1 MFDRYRLIAIVSG
14 LLGFVLALLTPLL
27 PVRQDQA
34 TLDWP
39 QVGNTTDVAAPL
51 VSYEPLRLRAT
62 LPCSVLSAPVTGGAE
77 PGGAPS
83 PGAEPGGGRGPG
95 ASRTL
100 LSTIAVA
107 SGQAATKGLVVS
119 VTDGTLA
126 VVQRDIPLLSAPVE
140 EIAACTAI
148 TIDST
153 AAATTVE
160 FTGARRAD
168 GTPFRTSLPRDVR
181 PQVVGVFTDL
191 DGAQVA
197 AARVHLD
204 IDSRFSS
211 TPTTL
216 KLLVMIAAAICTV
229 IALFALHMLDTS
241 DGRRA
246 RRFLPA
252 HWWRFGLAD
261 AAVIGTL
268 ALWHVIGANTS
279 DDGYILNMARASEHS
294 GYMANY
300 YRWFAVPEAPFGWSY
315 EALAWMTKISDASP
329 WMRLPTLLAGVVCW
343 LVISR
348 EVLPRL
354 GARVRRHRIALWTA
368 GLVFLAFWLPYDNG
382 LRPEPLIAAGAL
394 LTWCSIERAIATGR
408 LLPAAIGVMIAAFSL
423 AAGPTGL
430 ICIAALIAGSR
441 PVLQIIVK
449 RAQGALPRRIADGA
463 EAAPADTARRALPA
477 LVFRYAALLAPGLA
491 AGTLVLIVVFVD
503 QTLATVMEATR
514 VRTIVGP
521 NVAWFDERTRWD
533 SLLMLSPDGSLARRF
548 GVLLM
553 LLCLL
558 VCVLQVLRK
567 GRIPG
572 TSRGPSVRILGIVFA
587 SLLLMMFT
595 PTKWTHHFGV
605 YAGLAGSLAALA
617 AVAVGSTG
625 IRAPRNRALFAAAVL
640 FVLAITFTGSNG
652 WWYVSSYGIPWWDKA
667 PLVAGKGIS
676 TLFLG
681 LSALA
686 LLWAIWLHYREPYRR
701 DTPPNRFDRFASA
714 PLTIA
719 AAVLVLFEV
728 ASLAKAAITQ
738 YPAYSIAK
746 SNIESLA
753 GDSCGL
759 ANDVLVETDTADS
772 LLLPYVGSPADGL
785 SAPPAD
791 GATATKGF
799 TPNGVAADLTA
810 DAEETVTG
818 GANSVDKDS
827 DNKTTNTT
835 GAGTGGGTSEQAG
848 VNGSTVALPFGLDP
862 ARTPVLGSYQDDGEQ
877 RQARLESQWYR
888 LDLTDSMRDDPAYRV
903 LVVTA
908 AGRIRSVDADG
919 VLTYGQE
926 LRVEYGVREADGRMT
941 VLGSVDPLDIGPAP
955 SWRNLRVPLD
965 RLPREVNAV
974 RLVAVDNDITP
985 RQWLAVTPPRLPR
998 LASLNSVVG
1007 SRDPVL
1013 LDWHVG
1019 LAFPCQRPF
1028 DHHDGVAE
1036 APRWRILPDR
1046 VGSDAS
1052 NAWQDDIGGG
1062 PLGWTGLLAK
1072 SRTVPSYLEHDW
1084 ARDWGSLE
1092 QFTPYDPSAAPAT
1105 IGVTVENRNGWSKQ
1119 DPIRIR

>member
-1 MFDRYRLIAIVSG
+1 MRPDRSSRAFTRIRLIALLSG
-14 LLGFVLALLTPLL
+14 LLGFLLALLTPIL
-27 PVRQDQA
+27 PVRQDRA
-34 TLDWP
+34 SVDWP
-39 QVGNTTDVAAPL
+39 EPGAASVAAPL

-62 LPCSVLSAPVTGGAE
+62 LPCSLVSELAAGGTVLSTVP
-77 PGGAPS
+77 
-83 PGAEPGGGRGPG
+83 
-95 ASRTL
+95 
-100 LSTIAVA
+100 VA

-119 VTDGTLA
+119 VADGVLSA
-126 VVQRDIPLLSAPVE
+126 VLRDIPLLSAPLAEVGSC
-140 EIAACTAI
+140 A
-148 TIDST
+148 TIGIESN
-153 AAATTVE
+153 AAATTLE
-160 FTGARRAD
+160 LTGVTRQD
-168 GTPFRTSLPRDVR
+168 GTPFRTTIDRDVR
-181 PQVVGVFTDL
+181 PQLVGMFTDL
-191 DGAQVA
+191 DAGRLAGAQVHA
-197 AARVHLD
+197 D

-211 TPTTL
+211 TPTPL
-216 KLLVMIAAAICTV
+216 KLAAMLAAAVFTL
-229 IALFALHMLDTS
+229 IALVALHLLDTT
-241 DGRRA
+241 DGRKA

-252 HWWRFGLAD
+252 HWWRVTPAD
-261 AAVIGTL
+261 GVVLGIL

-279 DDGYILNMARASEHS
+279 DDGYILNMARASEHA

-315 EALAWMTKISDASP
+315 EVLAWMARISDASL

-354 GARVRRHRIALWTA
+354 GARARRNKVALWTA

-408 LLPAAIGVMIAAFSL
+408 LLPAAVAVLIAAFSL

-441 PVLQIIVK
+441 PVLLIIVK
-449 RAQGALPRRIADGA
+449 RARGVIPARTGPDADAAAAGSA
-463 EAAPADTARRALPA
+463 EAAAAVNAPGTVRKTSRAA
-477 LVFRYAALLAPGLA
+477 TVFRFAALLAPGLA
-491 AGTLVLIVVFVD
+491 AGTLVLVVIFAD
-503 QTLATVMEATR
+503 QTLSTVLEATR

-548 GVLLM
+548 GVLVM

-587 SLLLMMFT
+587 SLFLMMFT

-617 AVAVGSTG
+617 AVAVGTTG
-625 IRAPRNRALFAAAVL
+625 IRSPRNRALFAAAVL
-640 FVLAITFTGSNG
+640 FLLAVTFTGSNG
-652 WWYVSSYGIPWWDKA
+652 WWYVSSYGVPWWDKA
-667 PLVAGKGIS
+667 PLIAGKGLS

-681 LSALA
+681 LSGVA
-686 LLWAIWLHYREPYRR
+686 LLIAIWLHYREPYRR
-701 DTPPNRFDRFASA
+701 ERTMAPRRFDRWASA
-714 PLTIA
+714 PLTVA
-719 AAVLVLFEV
+719 AALLVVFEV
-728 ASLAKAAITQ
+728 ASLAKAAATQ
-738 YPAYSIAK
+738 YPAYSITK
-746 SNIESLA
+746 SNVESVG
-753 GDSCGL
+753 GDSCAL
-759 ANDVLVETDTADS
+759 ANEVLVETDTADS
-772 LLLPYVGSPADGL
+772 LLRPFTGSPADGL
-785 SAPPAD
+785 AAQN
-791 GATATKGF
+791 KGF
-799 TPNGVAADLTA
+799 TPNGVASDLTA
-810 DAEETVTG
+810 DAEETVSG

-827 DNKTTNTT
+827 ENKTSKTT
-835 GAGTGGGTSEQAG
+835 GAGTGGGTTAQAG
-848 VNGSTVALPFGLDP
+848 INGSTVALPFGLD
-862 ARTPVLGSYQDDGEQ
+862 AAKTPVLGSYQDGEQ
-877 RQARLESQWYR
+877 QQAKLTTQWYR
-888 LDLTDSMRDDPAYRV
+888 LDLTDSMRHDPAYQV
-903 LVVTA
+903 LAITA

-926 LRVEYGVREADGRMT
+926 LHLEYGVRGADGEVRT
-941 VLGSVDPLDIGPAP
+941 LGSIDPLDIGPAP

-965 RLPREVNAV
+965 RLPGEVNAV
-974 RLVAVDNDITP
+974 RLVAIDNDITP
-985 RQWLAVTPPRLPR
+985 KQWLAVTPPRLPK
-998 LASLNSVVG
+998 LATLNSVVG
-1007 SRDPVL
+1007 SQDPVL

-1028 DHHDGVAE
+1028 DHKDGVGE
-1036 APRWRILPDR
+1036 IPRWRILPDR

-1062 PLGWTGLLAK
+1062 PLGWTGLLLK
-1072 SRTVPSYLEHDW
+1072 SQTVPAYLDHDW

-1092 QFTPYDPSAAPAT
+1092 KFTLYAPDATPAT
-1105 IGVTVENRNGWSKQ
+1105 IHISPRTRTGLDTD